1 LRKSRPKQPAS
12 FSHTML
18 GRWDDKSMPEPLG
31 GAPDFMEPL
40 CAYRAWKFE
49 GDKLL
54 SLNGV
59 EWTPGEAHVATC
71 NRGLVT
77 SSGMCGPRF
86 GHTAPDPTCTC
97 GIYAGKNLEHL
108 VEINYAQMGIHGE
121 VDLWGNVLECEL
133 GYRAQYAYPRYFVV
147 PPWLLFDL
155 HEAEFKLAILSQFNV
170 DIYVAGEQRVSRD
183 MKKIMLKPKGESI
196 FDPEGVNQLTANVQ
210 QVYEAMKRRA
220 SREPE
225 VGERLH
231 IRGKGISVIT
241 AVNADTAVAMLFNT
255 TVCTVPRSD
264 VRWNIDNFRFECDP
278 SSFCIRSAR

>member
-1 LRKSRPKQPAS
+1 
-12 FSHTML
+12 M
-18 GRWDDKSMPEPLG
+18 
-31 GAPDFMEPL
+31 PL

-49 GDKLL
+49 GDRLL

-59 EWTPGEAHVATC
+59 EWEPGQAMVATC
-71 NRGLVT
+71 NRGVT
-77 SSGMCGPRF
+77 LLHGTIGCALHS
-86 GHTAPDPTCTC
+86 HTAPHPTCTC

-170 DIYVAGEQRVSRD
+170 DIYVAGEQHVSRN

-196 FDPEGVNQLTANVQ
+196 FNPEGVNQLTANVQ

-231 IRGKGISVIT
+231 IKGKGISVIK
-241 AVNADTAVAMLFNT
+241 AVNDQNVVAMLYT
-255 TVCTVPRSD
+255 TTICTVPRAD
-264 VRWNIDNFRFECDP
+264 VRWNVDNFRFECDP
-278 SSFCIRSAR
+278 SSFYTRSAH